1 MLDFLLGNDAVLTI
15 FAFILVLIPAVLIHE
30 MGHFLAAK
38 LVGITVL
45 EFGIG
50 MPPRMVRLFRHRG
63 TDYTLNWL
71 PLGGFVRPVGEDIV
85 RPVGDEAMQSDRD
98 EAIKRGITNPKSV
111 YDVKPLPRIL
121 FMAGGALANFL
132 TALLLFAVIALGG
145 IPAVV
150 ATPFDAPSDALAEAG
165 LQHGDTIIAIN
176 GQNMSS
182 GADLLST
189 FNSGAGTALTLTVQ
203 RGDTTFD
210 VNYTAVTNI
219 DEAEVGSF
227 PIILGIAEDSPAAL
241 AGLQENDLVTAFN
254 GASLATYSELQELT
268 SGSLGQEVTL
278 TVWRSG
284 ELVDVPLTPRAN
296 PPEGQGALG
305 IQIGDAG
312 YDVSAGLVYLPG
324 MVSRSLSGAVAYS
337 FERMGNV
344 ISTIMSLPGR
354 ILSQTAAP
362 EELRVVSPLEIS
374 RIGGVLFEESVEQNR
389 PGIILEYMALISFAL
404 GMTNLLPIPALDG
417 GRILFVLIEI
427 LRGRPISPEREGM
440 VHLVGMIVLLSLMF
454 IVLINDVIN
463 PMTDLFR

>member
-50 MPPRMVRLFRHRG
+50 MPPRMVRLFRHNG

-150 ATPFDAPSDALAEAG
+150 ATPFDAPSGTLAEAG
-165 LQHGDTIIAIN
+165 LQHGDTITAIN

-182 GADLLST
+182 GADLLNA

-210 VNYTAVTNI
+210 VNYTAVTSI
-219 DEAEVGSF
+219 DEAEVSSF
-227 PIILGIAEDSPAAL
+227 PIILGIAEDSPAAQ

-254 GASLATYSELQELT
+254 GTPLATYSELQELT
-268 SGSLGQEVTL
+268 SGSLGQEITL

-284 ELVDVPLTPRAN
+284 ELVDVSLTPRAN

-324 MVSRSLSGAVAYS
+324 TVARSLSGAVAYS

-344 ISTIMSLPGR
+344 ISTILSLPGR

-374 RIGGVLFEESVEQNR
+374 RIGGVLFEESIEQNR

-427 LRGRPISPEREGM
+427 IRGRPISPEREGM